1 LLLETDSVCC
11 CVRLLLTAA
20 EDCNGVL
27 LLKFDIVD
35 ACITSLVISGVN
47 GLAGFET
54 KGVLVMVS
62 NRALFCSEVSGRF
75 VCGNFEQDVS
85 HGVVAGDT
93 EFIWTGAGSASAFL
107 TATVGDGCVAD
118 VVTIVTV

>member
-27 LLKFDIVD
+27 LLKFDTAD
-35 ACITSLVISGVN
+35 ACITSLVISGVK

-54 KGVLVMVS
+54 NGVLVMVS
-62 NRALFCSEVSGRF
+62 NLALFCSEVSGRF
-75 VCGNFEQDVS
+75 VCSKFERDVS

-107 TATVGDGCVAD
+107 TATAGDGCVAD
-118 VVTIVTV
+118 VVTVVTA